1 MELAIT
7 NTHFVKK
14 SAHRVSYNSGG
25 RSSQVNY
32 IMLRR
37 QRMKDVVDTKVIVG
51 ESVAK
56 QHQRSSQC
64 DNPLD
69 EMEKSTKTSE
79 ENKMVQAKRL
89 QSKKNNFKM
98 EVIKSGIL
106 GGQEDWQRVAEII
119 QSIARMEPGETSG
132 KVNTAGRRAMAKK
145 IANE

>member
-1 MELAIT
+1 
-7 NTHFVKK
+7 
-14 SAHRVSYNSGG
+14 
-25 RSSQVNY
+25 
-32 IMLRR
+32 
-37 QRMKDVVDTKVIVG
+37 MKDVVDTG